1 MTFCATVNAIVHS
14 GATPVL
20 ADIDPVTMNI
30 DSEKVEAK
38 ITSRTRAIVLV
49 HFAGRPCNMDAL
61 LLVAERHNLCVI
73 EDCAHAVETEYK
85 GKKVGT
91 LGHFG
96 CFSFYVTKNMTTGE
110 GGMVIARDEDAIGRV
125 KMLALHGLSK
135 DAWHRFSDSGF
146 KHYQVLECGFKYN
159 MMDLQAAIGIHQLAR
174 LEQNWQRR
182 RQIWERYQQA
192 FAELAIVCPE
202 EPEPM
207 TRHAYHLYT
216 LLVDEQESRLDR
228 DAFLNEITQENI
240 GVGVHYLSVPEHP
253 YYQETFGWRPD
264 EYPNAQRVGRQ
275 TVSLPLSA
283 KLTDKDV
290 DDVIV
295 AVRRV
300 LCAD

>member
-1 MTFCATVNAIVHS
+1 
-14 GATPVL
+14 
-20 ADIDPVTMNI
+20 
-30 DSEKVEAK
+30 
-38 ITSRTRAIVLV
+38 
-49 HFAGRPCNMDAL
+49 MDAL